1 MIKIVTVSHL
11 VKKIINDKPFLE
23 EALSQ
28 KLISYGNLAEQI
40 KPKLEEELGKEIKH
54 SAIVMALRRYSDE
67 LDEGQVRV
75 APFDYSSEITMKTNL
90 CDFCVVKSQSL
101 LAKLKQLY
109 GLVNFERGDHL
120 NVILGNYEISIV
132 INERYKDKLVNFLKG
147 EKILSKET
155 NLAALTIAFK
165 GDFLHTPGII
175 FNVIR
180 KLAWENINIYEV
192 VSTLTELTLILS
204 KKDSIKAYDSLY
216 NLVGNKDK
224 NKK

>member
-1 MIKIVTVSHL
+1 MVTVSHL

-40 KPKLEEELGKEIKH
+40 KPKIDEELGKDVKH

-67 LDEGQVRV
+67 IEEKGIKI

-90 CDFCVVKSQSL
+90 CDFCVVKSPSL

-120 NVILGNYEISIV
+120 NIVLGNYEISII
-132 INERYKDKLVNFLKG
+132 INERYKDKLTKFLKG
-147 EKILSKET
+147 EKILNKEA
-155 NLAALTIAFK
+155 NLAALTISFK

-204 KKDSIKAYDSLY
+204 KKDSIKAYDALY
-216 NLVGNKDK
+216 NLIGNKE
-224 NKK
+224 KKR

>member
-1 MIKIVTVSHL
+1 MVQIVTVSHL

-40 KPKLEEELGKEIKH
+40 KPKIEEELGKQVKH

-67 LDEGQVRV
+67 LEEGRV
-75 APFDYSSEITMKTNL
+75 KIAPFDYNSEITMKTNL
-90 CDFCVVKSQSL
+90 CDFCVVKSPTL
-101 LAKLKQLY
+101 LSKLKQLY

-120 NVILGNYEISIV
+120 NVVLGNYEISII
-132 INERYKDKLVNFLKG
+132 INERYKDELAKFLKG

-155 NLAALTIAFK
+155 NLAALTIGFK

-216 NLVGNKDK
+216 NLVGNKE
-224 NKK
+224 KKE

>member
-1 MIKIVTVSHL
+1 MVTVSHL

-40 KPKLEEELGKEIKH
+40 KPKIEEELGKEVKH

-67 LDEGQVRV
+67 IEESRIRI

-90 CDFCVVKSQSL
+90 CDFCVVKSPSL

-109 GLVNFERGDHL
+109 GLVNFERGDTL
-120 NVILGNYEISIV
+120 NVILGNYEVTII
-132 INERYKDKLVNFLKG
+132 INERYKDRLTKFLKG
-147 EKILSKET
+147 EKILSKEA
-155 NLAALTIAFK
+155 NLAALTIGFK

-204 KKDSIKAYDSLY
+204 KKDSIKAYDALY
-216 NLVGNKDK
+216 NLIGE
-224 NKK
+224 KKKK

>member
-1 MIKIVTVSHL
+1 MVTVSHL
-11 VKKIINDKPFLE
+11 VKKIVNDKPFLE

-40 KPKLEEELGKEIKH
+40 KPKIEEELGKEIKL

-67 LDEGQVRV
+67 IEGKGIKI

-90 CDFCVVKSQSL
+90 CDFCVVKSPSL
-101 LAKLKQLY
+101 LSKLKQLY
-109 GLVNFERGDHL
+109 GMVNFEHGDTL
-120 NVILGNYEISIV
+120 NIVLGNYEVSIV
-132 INERYKDKLVNFLKG
+132 INERHKDKLAKFLKG
-147 EKILSKET
+147 EKILSKES

-175 FNVIR
+175 FSVVR

-192 VSTLTELTLILS
+192 VSTLTELTLIMS
-204 KKDSIKAYDSLY
+204 KKDSIKAYDALY
-216 NLVGNKDK
+216 NLVSEE
-224 NKK
+224 KKKKSK

>member
-1 MIKIVTVSHL
+1 MVTVSHL
-11 VKKIINDKPFLE
+11 VKRIINDKPFLE

-40 KPKLEEELGKEIKH
+40 KPKIDEELGKDVKH

-67 LDEGQVRV
+67 IENSHIKI

-90 CDFCVVKSQSL
+90 CDFCVVKSPSL

-109 GLVNFERGDHL
+109 TLVNFERGDTL
-120 NVILGNYEISIV
+120 NIILGNYEISII
-132 INERYKDKLVNFLKG
+132 INERYKDKLTKFLKG
-147 EKILSKET
+147 EKILSKEA

-216 NLVGNKDK
+216 NLIGNKE
-224 NKK
+224 KKK

>member
-1 MIKIVTVSHL
+1 MVTVSHL

-40 KPKLEEELGKEIKH
+40 KSKIEEELGKEVKH

-67 LDEGQVRV
+67 IEEKHIKT

-90 CDFCVVKSQSL
+90 CDFCVVKSPSL
-101 LAKLKQLY
+101 LAKLRQLY
-109 GLVNFERGDHL
+109 SLVNFERGDTL
-120 NVILGNYEISIV
+120 NVILGNYEISII
-132 INERYKDKLVNFLKG
+132 INERYKDKLTKFLKG
-147 EKILSKET
+147 EKILGKES
-155 NLAALTIAFK
+155 NLAALTIGFK
-165 GDFLHTPGII
+165 GDFLHTPGIV
-175 FNVIR
+175 FNVVR
-180 KLAWENINIYEV
+180 KLAWENINIYEI

-216 NLVGNKDK
+216 NLVGKE
-224 NKK
+224 KKKKSK